1 MAAAKSECI
10 HEQAHN
16 REALLLTAALILTN
30 KRGML
35 PINQSLN
42 QYKLFVRYTTIPEDK
57 WGTTRSLSFP

>member
-10 HEQAHN
+10 YEQAHN

-42 QYKLFVRYTTIPEDK
+42 QYKLFVRYI
-57 WGTTRSLSFP
+57 

>member
-16 REALLLTAALILTN
+16 REAPLLTAALILTN
-30 KRGML
+30 KRRML

-42 QYKLFVRYTTIPEDK
+42 QYKLFVRYI
-57 WGTTRSLSFP
+57 

>member
-30 KRGML
+30 KRRML
-35 PINQSLN
+35 PIIQSIKALC
-42 QYKLFVRYTTIPEDK
+42 
-57 WGTTRSLSFP
+57 SLYIGKNICVGGY